1 MVVPLLITLSLLSF
15 TPIPLA
21 NLASLLF
28 VSLSLS
34 TKTKTTCDRLIQF
47 FAFSYFVYVCSDSIL
62 CGCSDRRRLQRPG
75 QTWSE
80 PSDEAAWCRWR
91 SKGSSKEFI
100 NRRWSFDVIG
110 EPLCILCCWLLSF
123 QIMPPTL
130 LQIVIHYV
138 IGELKWH
145 KVVKTK
151 KNDLS
156 YEWIPVT
163 FIWFYI

>member
-21 NLASLLF
+21 ILASLLSVF
-28 VSLSLS
+28 LSLS
-34 TKTKTTCDRLIQF
+34 TKTKRTCDRLIQF
-47 FAFSYFVYVCSDSIL
+47 FAFSYCVYVCSDSIL

-80 PSDEAAWCRWR
+80 PSNEAAWCRRR
-91 SKGSSKEFI
+91 SKGRSKEFI
-100 NRRWSFDVIG
+100 NRRWSFNVIG
-110 EPLCILCCWLLSF
+110 EPLCFLCCWLLSF

-130 LQIVIHYV
+130 QIVIHYV
-138 IGELKWH
+138 TGELKWH
-145 KVVKTK
+145 KVVK